1 MGIVDRFKDVNIDQI
16 SEEIGNLLLMNAM
29 KIADLISES
38 RKRFELGAIFPL
50 SVQQGALAAGV
61 LLTMSR
67 MAGNRIGDSSLLYF
81 QFLQEFFIDMSA
93 INGPAERLVRTLRD
107 LTATSSWGSP
117 TQRRPQ
123 SINIA
128 NSDRQGTEASVGGP
142 NDTLCL
148 HKEDGNGQGNLP
160 GQGYGC
166 AADQQGT
173 TAASA
178 YTKENGTPRNGAPD
192 ELDPMRDLEHGT
204 VSPPSATNNSINI
217 RSPSQ
222 SSHRCIDAMESESM
236 PSSHAI
242 DRGLTHLMPVD
253 ISLEQGGLFVPQLPF
268 GTEDMSLS
276 GAGPGSD
283 SWNKDDVSVSWSE
296 TFKKLKEVN
305 ERPVSQ
311 KMVANE
317 FGDVMGCVFKLW

>member
-1 MGIVDRFKDVNIDQI
+1 MDRFKDVNIHQI
-16 SEEIGNLLLMNAM
+16 SEEICNLLLTNAM
-29 KIADLISES
+29 QIADLILES
-38 RKRFELGAIFPL
+38 RKRFKLGTIFPL

-67 MAGNRIGDSSLLYF
+67 MAGNRTEDSSLRYF

-93 INGPAERLVRTLRD
+93 IHGPAERLVRTLRD
-107 LTATSSWGSP
+107 HTATNSWGSP

-123 SINIA
+123 SIDIA

-142 NDTLCL
+142 NDSLNL
-148 HKEDGNGQGNLP
+148 HRDDGNGQGDLP
-160 GQGYGC
+160 GQGCGS

-178 YTKENGTPRNGAPD
+178 YTKENGTVRNGTPD
-192 ELDPMRDLEHGT
+192 ELDPIRDLEHRT

-217 RSPSQ
+217 RSPSH
-222 SSHRCIDAMESESM
+222 SSHQCIDAMESGNT

-242 DRGLTHLMPVD
+242 DRGLTHIMPVD
-253 ISLEQGGLFVPQLPF
+253 ISLEQGRLFVPQLPF
-268 GTEDMSLS
+268 GTEDMNLP
-276 GAGPGSD
+276 GAGPSSD
-283 SWNKDDVSVSWSE
+283 SWNEDDVSVSWSE